1 MHSWELLEIE
11 NERDDAQ
18 KNNLNIYIRWSEMN
32 RFNMSY
38 KVYKTSIKFDIKR
51 IDNNF
56 NWIEIMYLWNAFLR
70 INFISQNKQK
80 KSYSIQN

>member
-32 RFNMSY
+32 RFNLSY

-51 IDNNF
+51 IDNNS
-56 NWIEIMYLWNAFLR
+56 IE
-70 INFISQNKQK
+70 
-80 KSYSIQN
+80 

>member
-51 IDNNF
+51 IDNNS
-56 NWIEIMYLWNAFLR
+56 IE
-70 INFISQNKQK
+70 
-80 KSYSIQN
+80 

>member
-32 RFNMSY
+32 RFNLSY

-51 IDNNF
+51 IDNSS
-56 NWIEIMYLWNAFLR
+56 IE
-70 INFISQNKQK
+70 
-80 KSYSIQN
+80 